1 MQAAPARMPA
11 GLSDRHGYGRT
22 ARALHWLSALAILA
36 AIGLGLT
43 MIRLPATNEA
53 EVARVF
59 RAYSLHKTIGLG
71 VLGLA
76 LVRIAW
82 TLRHPGPGPLHP
94 GRRVETYLARLV
106 HLTLLGALLV
116 LPVSGFLH
124 HSAAPGLAPVLWPFG
139 QALPLVPADEG
150 LALIFA
156 SVHRIAGWL
165 LFAALALHV
174 LGAAKHQV
182 LDRDATLRRMVT
194 GAGPPVPPAGLAGT
208 TPLLAAALWAAA
220 IIAGLVLA
228 PAPAPDPFDSLD
240 LGPAAEIDTPAP
252 PAD

>member
-1 MQAAPARMPA
+1 MPAAPARPPA
-11 GLSDRHGYGRT
+11 SPSGRHGYGRT

-43 MIRLPATNEA
+43 MTRLPATDEA

-59 RAYSLHKTIGLG
+59 RAYSFHKTIGLG
-71 VLGLA
+71 VLGLT

-94 GRRVETYLARLV
+94 GRRVETWLARLV
-106 HLTLLGALLV
+106 HLTLLGTLVV
-116 LPVSGFLH
+116 LPVSGLLH
-124 HSAAPGLAPVLWPFG
+124 HSAAPGFAPILWPFG
-139 QALPLVPADEG
+139 QALPLVPADER

-156 SVHRIAGWL
+156 SVHRFAGWL

-182 LDRDATLRRMVT
+182 IDRDATLRRMVT
-194 GAGPPVPPAGLAGT
+194 GVGPAVPPAGHAGT
-208 TPLLAAALWAAA
+208 APLAAAALWATTLL
-220 IIAGLVLA
+220 AGLLLA
-228 PAPAPDPFDSLD
+228 PAPEPDPFDAFD
-240 LGPAAEIDTPAP
+240 PAPEIGIPAP